1 MYFLYD
7 LSIPRHRYD
16 RFFLLLASDFFKSL
30 KYLSKSDFLMYK
42 DKPLVRKGNTIYYG
56 NMSDPYVVLLQ
67 IVSSKKVNDLDVADK
82 VTVQLLTT
90 DPDAR
95 PKDRIIKKSEKK
107 GLYQAMDIGSIWLEL
122 ALKGNK

>member
-1 MYFLYD
+1 MAEKKKAKFL
-7 LSIPRHRYD
+7 S
-16 RFFLLLASDFFKSL
+16 
-30 KYLSKSDFLMYK
+30 YK
-42 DKPLVRKGNTIYYG
+42 GKPLVRCGNTIYYG

-122 ALKGNK
+122 ALKDSK

>member
-1 MYFLYD
+1 MAEKKKAKFL
-7 LSIPRHRYD
+7 S
-16 RFFLLLASDFFKSL
+16 
-30 KYLSKSDFLMYK
+30 YK
-42 DKPLVRKGNTIYYG
+42 GKPLVRCGNTIYYG
-56 NMSDPYVVLLQ
+56 NMNDPYVVLLQ

-82 VTVQLLTT
+82 VTVQLLST

-122 ALKGNK
+122 ALKEAGK

>member
-1 MYFLYD
+1 MAEKKKAKFL
-7 LSIPRHRYD
+7 S
-16 RFFLLLASDFFKSL
+16 
-30 KYLSKSDFLMYK
+30 YK
-42 DKPLVRKGNTIYYG
+42 GKPLVRCGNTIYYG
-56 NMSDPYVVLLQ
+56 NMNDPYVVLLQ
-67 IVSSKKVNDLDVADK
+67 IVSSKKVNDLDVADR

-122 ALKGNK
+122 ALKEAGNK

>member
-1 MYFLYD
+1 MAEKKKAKFL
-7 LSIPRHRYD
+7 S
-16 RFFLLLASDFFKSL
+16 
-30 KYLSKSDFLMYK
+30 YK
-42 DKPLVRKGNTIYYG
+42 GKPLVRCGNTIYYG
-56 NMSDPYVVLLQ
+56 NMNAPYVVLLQ
-67 IVSSKKVNDLDVADK
+67 IVSSKKVNDLDVADR

-122 ALKGNK
+122 ALKEAGNK

>member
-1 MYFLYD
+1 MAEKKKAKFL
-7 LSIPRHRYD
+7 S
-16 RFFLLLASDFFKSL
+16 
-30 KYLSKSDFLMYK
+30 YK
-42 DKPLVRKGNTIYYG
+42 GKPLVRCGNTIYYG
-56 NMSDPYVVLLQ
+56 NMNDPYVVLLQ

>member
-1 MYFLYD
+1 MAEKKKAKFL
-7 LSIPRHRYD
+7 S
-16 RFFLLLASDFFKSL
+16 
-30 KYLSKSDFLMYK
+30 YK
-42 DKPLVRKGNTIYYG
+42 GKPLVRCGNTIYYG
-56 NMSDPYVVLLQ
+56 NMNDPYVVLLQ

-90 DPDAR
+90 DLDAR

-122 ALKGNK
+122 ALKEAGNK